1 MCTKWFL
8 GTGGGDGCTSMF
20 ENWDEAKYE
29 KYGVDMDTYDHH
41 DVSKRPTVLIN
52 LYHKHRYP
60 YLTMIHLWDEVKSFL
75 LSSKYDPLHS
85 EKGEAGLPRCDSSL
99 SVLTNSSSS
108 RRVKRS
114 PKGKEDSGSIR
125 DTMREMISLLAKNT
139 AATVPVKPPR
149 KIPDYDS
156 NSSSVNWS
164 IIYDKHIN
172 HMKFLKENDLFT
184 GKRKADVMDN
194 IDKAYVEMTQQAF
207 SNVHRD
213 NNNELDNNSINDVS

>member
-8 GTGGGDGCTSMF
+8 GTGGGDGRTHMF

-29 KYGVDMDTYDHH
+29 KYGLDMDTYDHH

-114 PKGKEDSGSIR
+114 PEGKEDSGSIR

-172 HMKFLKENDLFT
+172 HMKFLKENDLFA

-194 IDKAYVEMTQQAF
+194 IDKAYAKMNQQAC

>member
-8 GTGGGDGCTSMF
+8 GTGGGDGRTNMF

-29 KYGVDMDTYDHH
+29 KYGLDMDTYDHH

-108 RRVKRS
+108 MRVKRS

-139 AATVPVKPPR
+139 AAPVPIKPPR
-149 KIPDYDS
+149 KITDSDS

-172 HMKFLKENDLFT
+172 HMKFLKENDLFA

-194 IDKAYVEMTQQAF
+194 IDKAYAEMTQQAC